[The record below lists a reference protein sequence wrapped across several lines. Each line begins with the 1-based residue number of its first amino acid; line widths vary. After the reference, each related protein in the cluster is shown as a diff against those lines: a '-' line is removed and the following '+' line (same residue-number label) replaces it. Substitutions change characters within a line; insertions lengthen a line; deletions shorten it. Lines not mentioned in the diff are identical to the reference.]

1 MTTAILFFYAN
12 MRMFFENTV
21 CVSTHETA
29 LHYPKLQRAAKEDIK
44 PSRRVD
50 GYLIATCCT
59 DIQAD

>member
-1 MTTAILFFYAN
+1 